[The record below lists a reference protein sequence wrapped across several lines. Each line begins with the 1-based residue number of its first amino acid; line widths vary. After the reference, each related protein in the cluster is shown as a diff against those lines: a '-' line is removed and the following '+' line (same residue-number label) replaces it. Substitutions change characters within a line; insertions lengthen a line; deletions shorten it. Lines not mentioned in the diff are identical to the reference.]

1 MGAVATSAARL
12 AKLRRNWALVAGV
25 AEVLKRGPS
34 SLLIAVVVASIALV
48 AARVAVVAAR
58 VAVVAVVAALG
69 GKSVEAGTRQA
80 AVKMKAS

>member
-1 MGAVATSAARL
+1 LG
-12 AKLRRNWALVAGV
+12 AGV

-34 SLLIAVVVASIALV
+34 SLLIAL
-48 AARVAVVAAR
+48 VAAR